1 VQLVF
6 SADFF
11 DKTGTREKIMKSIQ
25 LRTEIP
31 GPNSIA
37 LMRRREAAVPRG
49 PYHATPVFAARSEG
63 AMIEDVDGNRFLDFA
78 GGIGCLNTGHRPAQI
93 EDAIRRQL
101 EKYLHLCFSVTPYE
115 GYVAVAERMNAL
127 APGKF
132 AKKTLLVNSGAEA
145 VENAVKIA
153 RAYTKRPAIIAFN
166 DAFHGRTLMA
176 LSLTSKTH
184 PYKAGFEPFPGDVY
198 RLPYAYCYRC
208 SYGLTYPSCEL
219 ACATALED
227 AFKRIVAAES
237 VAAVIA
243 EPVLGEGGFIVPPKE
258 YYSVLQEICHKYGI
272 LFIADEVQ
280 SGIGRTGK
288 FFAIEHYG
296 VEPDIITSAK
306 SLGGGLPLAA
316 VTGRAEVMDAA
327 GVGGLG
333 GTFGGN
339 PAACAAALAAI
350 EIIEQDH
357 LLARST
363 HLGRK
368 FEERGKNWMKQFQVV
383 GEVRGL
389 GGMCAIELVRNPAT
403 REPAGEET
411 KKLAQYCYEHGL
423 ITITAGTYGNV
434 MRILVPL
441 VVTDSQFDEGLEVLE
456 SGLAHVSATAPP
468 KQLVT
473 SNL

>member
-1 VQLVF
+1 
-6 SADFF
+6 
-11 DKTGTREKIMKSIQ
+11 MKSIQ

-31 GPNSIA
+31 GPKSKE
-37 LMRRREAAVPRG
+37 LMKRREAAVPQG
-49 PYHATPVFAARSEG
+49 PYHATPIFAARSES
-63 AMIEDVDGNRFLDFA
+63 AMIEDVDGNKFLDFA
-78 GGIGCLNTGHRPAQI
+78 GGIGCLNTGHRPAEI
-93 EDAIRRQL
+93 DAAIRQQL
-101 EKYLHLCFSVTPYE
+101 EKHLHLCFSVTPYE
-115 GYVAVAERMNAL
+115 GYVAVAEKLNAL
-127 APGKF
+127 TPGKF

-153 RAYTKRPAIIAFN
+153 RAYTKRSAIIAFN
-166 DAFHGRTLMA
+166 DAFHGRTMMT

-208 SYGLTYPSCEL
+208 SYGLTYPSCKM

-227 AFKRIVAAES
+227 AFKRMVAAES

-243 EPVLGEGGFIVPPKE
+243 EPVLGEGGFVAPPKE
-258 YYSVLQEICHKYGI
+258 YFSILQEICRKHGI

-296 VEPDIITSAK
+296 VEPDLITSAK

-316 VTGRAEVMDAA
+316 VTGRAEIMDAA
-327 GVGGLG
+327 AVGGLG

-350 EIIEQDH
+350 EIIEKNG
-357 LLARST
+357 LLERST
-363 HLGRK
+363 AIGKK
-368 FEERGKNWMKQFQVV
+368 FEERGKKWEKQFQVV
-383 GEVRGL
+383 GEIRGL
-389 GGMCAIELVRNPAT
+389 GGMCAIELVKNPVT
-403 REPAGEET
+403 REPAGGET

-441 VVTDSQFDEGLEVLE
+441 VVSDAQFSEGLDVLE
-456 SGLAHVSATAPP
+456 AGLSHVCSAAPER
-468 KQLVT
+468 QFAT

>member
-1 VQLVF
+1 
-6 SADFF
+6 
-11 DKTGTREKIMKSIQ
+11 MKSIQ

-31 GPNSIA
+31 GPNSKA
-37 LMRRREAAVPRG
+37 LMKRREAAVPRG
-49 PYHATPVFAARSEG
+49 PYHSTPVFTARSEG
-63 AMIEDVDGNRFLDFA
+63 AIIEDVDGNKFLDFA
-78 GGIGCLNTGHRPAQI
+78 GGIGCLNTGHRPAQV
-93 EDAIRRQL
+93 ESAIRQQL

-115 GYVAVAERMNAL
+115 GYVAVAERLNVL

-166 DAFHGRTLMA
+166 DAFHGRTMMA

-208 SYGLTYPSCEL
+208 SYGLTYPSCKL

-227 AFKRIVAAES
+227 AFKRVVSAES

-243 EPVLGEGGFIVPPKE
+243 EPVLGEGGFVAPPKE
-258 YYSVLQEICHKYGI
+258 FYSVLQEICRKHGI

-288 FFAIEHYG
+288 YFAIEHYG
-296 VEPDIITSAK
+296 VEPDIIISAK

-316 VTGRAEVMDAA
+316 VTGRAEIMDAA
-327 GVGGLG
+327 GIGGLG

-339 PAACAAALAAI
+339 PLSCAAALAALDVM
-350 EIIEQDH
+350 EKDG
-357 LLARST
+357 LLPRST

-368 FEERGKNWMKQFQVV
+368 FEERGKSWTRQFKIV

-389 GGMCAIELVRNPAT
+389 GGMCAIELVKNPAT
-403 REPAGEET
+403 REPAADET
-411 KKLAQYCYEHGL
+411 KKIAQYCYEHGL

-441 VVTDSQFDEGLEVLE
+441 TVSDAQFEEGLDVLE
-456 SGLAHVSATAPP
+456 SALAFVSAAEPQ

-473 SNL
+473 SNQ

>member
-1 VQLVF
+1 
-6 SADFF
+6 
-11 DKTGTREKIMKSIQ
+11 MK
-25 LRTEIP
+25 
-31 GPNSIA
+31 
-37 LMRRREAAVPRG
+37 RREAAVPRG
-49 PYHATPVFAARSEG
+49 PYHATPIFAARADG
-63 AMIEDVDGNRFLDFA
+63 AVIEDVDGNRFLDFA
-78 GGIGCLNTGHRPAQI
+78 GGIGCLNTGHRPAEI
-93 EDAIRRQL
+93 ESAIRQQL

-115 GYVAVAERMNAL
+115 GYIAVAEKLNAL

-166 DAFHGRTLMA
+166 DAFHGRTMMA

-208 SYGLTYPSCEL
+208 SYGLTYPSCKL

-227 AFKRIVAAES
+227 AFKRVVAAES

-243 EPVLGEGGFIVPPKE
+243 EPILGEGGFIAPPKE
-258 YYSVLQEICHKYGI
+258 YYSVLQEICHKHGI

-316 VTGRAEVMDAA
+316 VTGRAEIMDAA

-339 PAACAAALAAI
+339 PLACAAALAAL
-350 EIIEQDH
+350 EIIEKQG

-363 HLGRK
+363 ALGRK
-368 FEERGKNWMKQFQVV
+368 FAERGKKWENQFQVV

-389 GGMCAIELVRNPAT
+389 GGMCAIELVKNPAT
-403 REPAGEET
+403 REPAADET
-411 KKLAQYCYEHGL
+411 KKLAQHCYENGL

-441 VVTDSQFDEGLEVLE
+441 VVSDAQFEEGLDVLE
-456 SGLAHVSATAPP
+456 AGLAHVGSAAP
-468 KQLVT
+468 QGQFVT

>member
-1 VQLVF
+1 MEFRNTAQ
-6 SADFF
+6 
-11 DKTGTREKIMKSIQ
+11 REMAMKSIQ

-31 GPNSIA
+31 GPNSKA
-37 LMRRREAAVPRG
+37 LMKRREAAVPRG
-49 PYHATPVFAARSEG
+49 PYHATPIFAARAEG
-63 AMIEDVDGNRFLDFA
+63 AVIEDVDGNKFLDFA
-78 GGIGCLNTGHRPAQI
+78 GGIGCLNTGHRPAQV
-93 EDAIRRQL
+93 ETAIRQQL

-115 GYVAVAERMNAL
+115 GYIAVAEKLNAL

-153 RAYTKRPAIIAFN
+153 RAYTRRPAIIAFN
-166 DAFHGRTLMA
+166 DAFHGRTMMT

-184 PYKAGFEPFPGDVY
+184 PYKAGFEPFPGNVY

-208 SYGLTYPSCEL
+208 SYGLTYPSCKL

-227 AFKRIVAAES
+227 AFKRVVSAES
-237 VAAVIA
+237 VAAVIV
-243 EPVLGEGGFIVPPKE
+243 EPVLGEGGFIAPPKE
-258 YYSVLQEICHKYGI
+258 YYSVLQEICRKHGI

-296 VEPDIITSAK
+296 AEPDIITSAK

-316 VTGRAEVMDAA
+316 VTGRAEIMDAA
-327 GVGGLG
+327 EVGGLG

-339 PAACAAALAAI
+339 PAACSAALAAL
-350 EIIEQDH
+350 EIIEKDG
-357 LLARST
+357 LLARSSAI
-363 HLGRK
+363 GKK
-368 FEERGKNWMKQFQVV
+368 FEERGKKWEKQFQVV

-389 GGMCAIELVRNPAT
+389 GAMCAIELVKNPAT
-403 REPAGEET
+403 REPGVSET

-441 VVTDSQFDEGLEVLE
+441 IVSDAQFSEGLDVLE
-456 SGLAHVSATAPP
+456 AGLAHVCSAAPER
-468 KQLVT
+468 QFVA

>member
-1 VQLVF
+1 M
-6 SADFF
+6 A
-11 DKTGTREKIMKSIQ
+11 MKSIQ

-31 GPNSIA
+31 GPNSKA
-37 LMRRREAAVPRG
+37 LMKRREAAVPRG
-49 PYHATPVFAARSEG
+49 PYHATPIFAARAEG
-63 AMIEDVDGNRFLDFA
+63 AVIEDVDGNKFLDFA

-93 EDAIRRQL
+93 ESAIRQQL

-115 GYVAVAERMNAL
+115 GYIAVAEKLNAL

-166 DAFHGRTLMA
+166 DAFHGRTMMT

-208 SYGLTYPSCEL
+208 SYGLTYPSCKL

-227 AFKRIVAAES
+227 AFKRVVSAES
-237 VAAVIA
+237 VAAVI
-243 EPVLGEGGFIVPPKE
+243 GR
-258 YYSVLQEICHKYGI
+258 SEI
-272 LFIADEVQ
+272 
-280 SGIGRTGK
+280 
-288 FFAIEHYG
+288 
-296 VEPDIITSAK
+296 
-306 SLGGGLPLAA
+306 
-316 VTGRAEVMDAA
+316 MDAA
-327 GVGGLG
+327 EVGGLG

-339 PAACAAALAAI
+339 PAACSAALAAL
-350 EIIEQDH
+350 EIIEKDG

-363 HLGRK
+363 AIGKK
-368 FEERGKNWMKQFQVV
+368 FEERGKKWEKQFQVV

-389 GGMCAIELVRNPAT
+389 GGMCAIELVKNPAT
-403 REPAGEET
+403 REPAADET
-411 KKLAQYCYEHGL
+411 KKLAQYCYENGL

-441 VVTDSQFDEGLEVLE
+441 VVSDAQFEEGLDVLE
-456 SGLAHVSATAPP
+456 AGLAHVGSAAPER
-468 KQLVT
+468 QFVT